1 MISERSVVANGSG
14 PSPRC
19 RSQIEGMKI
28 LAPSLQLRN
37 YVVIAT
43 NPGGWQSL
51 YLSVRAISRSCAR
64 DGARRELARTKRDDW
79 SVDLAV
85 EAEAHERAAG
95 DAYDR
100 TG

>member
-1 MISERSVVANGSG
+1 MNPARSVAPIPSG
-14 PSPRC
+14 PSPRVGPH
-19 RSQIEGMKI
+19 IERMKI
-28 LAPSLQLRN
+28 LPPSLQLRN

-43 NPGGWQSL
+43 NPGEWQSV
-51 YLSVRAISRSCAR
+51 YITVRAISRSCAR
-64 DGARRELARTKRDDW
+64 DAARRELARTKRDDW
-79 SVDLAV
+79 SVDHAV